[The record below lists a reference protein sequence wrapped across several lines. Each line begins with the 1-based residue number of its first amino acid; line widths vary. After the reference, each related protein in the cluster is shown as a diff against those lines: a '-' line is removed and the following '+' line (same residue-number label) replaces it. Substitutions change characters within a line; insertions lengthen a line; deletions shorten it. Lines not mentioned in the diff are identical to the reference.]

1 MKVIQFVYLR
11 SFPEIYSLIDK
22 RGINLKSEFL
32 LTFKAWKDKK
42 KLLNSGSIT
51 INVEKRNAENVKN
64 SEKELNDEKV
74 SEKLNEKKL
83 KGKVLA
89 ENLS

>member
-1 MKVIQFVYLR
+1 M
-11 SFPEIYSLIDK
+11 
-22 RGINLKSEFL
+22 EFL

-64 SEKELNDEKV
+64 SENSEKELNDEKV

-89 ENLS
+89 ENFF